1 MGNTSLGSL
10 KPGFSLAYVSL
21 LQSIAKNDLV
31 QISSIC
37 EKTLYREF
45 TTGLQ
50 DINFNYKQ
58 IEVLNLSEDDEKNI
72 ENIKLSVFGMHSV
85 FGAYI
90 EREQNRLSGLRRVST
105 SRKNLSCFVPD
116 EIEWGDYLPMNV

>member
-10 KPGFSLAYVSL
+10 RPGFSLAYISL
-21 LQSIAKNDLV
+21 LQSIAKNDLT

-58 IEVLNLSEDDEKNI
+58 IEVLNLSEDDDKNI
-72 ENIKLSVFGMHSV
+72 QNIKLSVFGMHSV
-85 FGAYI
+85 FGAQI
-90 EREQNRLSGLRRVST
+90 ERE
-105 SRKNLSCFVPD
+105 
-116 EIEWGDYLPMNV
+116 